1 MTSKCIEYQMFTKCN
16 LKCPYCYNYFDQT
29 VSTLETHIEELNK
42 IAVLADRKTCFVVN
56 GGEPFLF
63 KDLAKLI
70 NSVQVD
76 TNIITYTNGTM
87 PRKIYEK
94 FVNEVRKSNLYF
106 TVSIHY
112 AELLR
117 TNSVTNEYKE
127 NVKFLIQNIPNL
139 KVNIVFNEDYL
150 SEEFTEEVQELLL
163 ELRES
168 GLKYINVLLVDELK
182 LDPSKAVKLTSSA
195 HAKKF
200 FETLKTF
207 EYKHCMWNNR
217 DTSISCLQMWLR
229 KEVMNQVKPYKTVS
243 FLKYNDEFVIEHNFD
258 IESQYLID
266 NKTTNLDG
274 LIEDIKPLL

>member
-29 VSTLETHIEELNK
+29 VNTLETHIKELNK

-117 TNSVTNEYKE
+117 TNNITNEYKE

-150 SEEFTEEVQELLL
+150 SKEFTEEVQELLL
-163 ELRES
+163 ELKDA

-182 LDPSKAVKLTSSA
+182 LDPSKAVKLTSTV

-200 FETLKTF
+200 FKTLNEF

-243 FLKYNDEFVIEHNFD
+243 FLKYKDEFIVEHNFD
-258 IESQYLID
+258 IDSQYLID

>member
-1 MTSKCIEYQMFTKCN
+1 MFTKCN

-29 VSTLETHIEELNK
+29 VSALETHITELNK
-42 IAVLADRKTCFVVN
+42 IAVLADKKTCFVVN
-56 GGEPFLF
+56 GGEPFLL

-70 NSVQVD
+70 NSVEVQ
-76 TNIITYTNGTM
+76 TNIITYTNGLM

-117 TNSVTNEYKE
+117 TNNVTKAYKE

-150 SEEFTEEVQELLL
+150 SKEFTEEVQDLLL
-163 ELRES
+163 ELKDA

-182 LDPSKAVKLTSSA
+182 LDPSKAVKLTSTA
-195 HAKKF
+195 HAKNF
-200 FETLKTF
+200 FNTLNEF

-243 FLKYNDEFVIEHNFD
+243 FLKYKDEYVIEHNFD
-258 IESQYLID
+258 IESLHLTD

-274 LIEDIKPLL
+274 LIEDLKPLL

>member
-29 VSTLETHIEELNK
+29 VGALKAHIEALNK
-42 IAVLADRKTCFVVN
+42 IAVLADRKTCFVIN
-56 GGEPFLF
+56 GGEPFLL
-63 KDLAKLI
+63 KELAKLV

-94 FVNEVRKSNLYF
+94 FVNEVRKDNLYL
-106 TVSIHY
+106 TISIHY

-117 TNSVTNEYKE
+117 TNSVTDEFKD
-127 NVKFLIQNIPNL
+127 NVKYLIQNIPNL
-139 KVNIVFNEDYL
+139 KVNIVFTEDFL
-150 SEEFTEEVQELLL
+150 NKQFTEDLTELLM
-163 ELRES
+163 EFKGY
-168 GLKYINVLLVDELK
+168 GLKYINILLVDELK
-182 LDPSKAVKLTSSA
+182 HNPPRAVKLVATE
-195 HAKKF
+195 HAKQF
-200 FETLKTF
+200 FEDLNQF

-229 KEVMNQVKPYKTVS
+229 KEVMNQHKPYKTVS
-243 FLKYNDEFVIEHNFD
+243 FLKYKNEFVIEHNFD
-258 IESQYLID
+258 IESQYLVE